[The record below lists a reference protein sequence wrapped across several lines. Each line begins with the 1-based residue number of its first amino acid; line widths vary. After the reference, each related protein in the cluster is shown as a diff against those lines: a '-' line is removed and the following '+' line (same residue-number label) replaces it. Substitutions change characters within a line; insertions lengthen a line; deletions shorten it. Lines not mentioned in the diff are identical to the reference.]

1 MRWSSLSIATQQGEL
16 SRSEVRAYIGLK
28 SDNTGHNALI
38 DRIRLA
44 VVADAEFYLR
54 RAIFTQTR
62 SFTARAD
69 GYCERARREFQF
81 EPMRG
86 ASFEINGAARAFSM
100 FGDDTILLD
109 EVWHPNRGDTLSV
122 TYVAGYDQGTL
133 PADLYEGLLGEC
145 QRRYERLSAP
155 NAGEGAVTLKLAIS
169 SGLARYR
176 AANEPLVN
184 YLVEVGAEW

>member
-16 SRSEVRAYIGLK
+16 SRSEVRDYIGLK

-86 ASFEINGAARAFSM
+86 ASFEINGAARAFID
-100 FGDDTILLD
+100 GII
-109 EVWHPNRGDTLSV
+109 RGERPDMDLAFSRHTLQTALAV
-122 TYVAGYDQGTL
+122 YEAAAAERAVAVDG
-133 PADLYEGLLGEC
+133 
-145 QRRYERLSAP
+145 
-155 NAGEGAVTLKLAIS
+155 
-169 SGLARYR
+169 
-176 AANEPLVN
+176 
-184 YLVEVGAEW
+184 VG